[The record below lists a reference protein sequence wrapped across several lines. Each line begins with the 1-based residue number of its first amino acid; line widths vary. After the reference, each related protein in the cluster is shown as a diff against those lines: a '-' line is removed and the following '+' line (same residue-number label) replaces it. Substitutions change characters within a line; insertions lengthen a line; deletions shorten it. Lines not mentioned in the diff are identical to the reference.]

1 MAVKLGGPAFG
12 KADRAMGRCFTKL
25 SLVYKGTQSGSLAN
39 WSGGHSASR
48 PSSQRMGN
56 Q

>member
-25 SLVYKGTQSGSLAN
+25 SLVYKGTQSGSIAN
-39 WSGGHSASR
+39 WSGEHLASR